1 MNSKNIKRKNKRK
14 YRKISQFESECL
26 EKNDITKRL
35 FYERVTRGWSREDAM
50 NKPTKQRTTKSEEEK
65 KLMLENGIDDKTFRQ
80 RVYRNMD
87 RKEAAT
93 RPKRKYGYK
102 KD

>member
-1 MNSKNIKRKNKRK
+1 
-14 YRKISQFESECL
+14 
-26 EKNDITKRL
+26 
-35 FYERVTRGWSREDAM
+35 M

>member
-1 MNSKNIKRKNKRK
+1 MTSKNKKRK
-14 YRKISQFESECL
+14 YEKISQFESECL
-26 EKNDITKRL
+26 EKNGITKRL

-50 NKPTKQRTTKSEEEK
+50 TKPTKKRTSKSEEEK
-65 KLMLENGIDDKTFRQ
+65 KLMTVNGIDDKTFRQ
-80 RVYRNMD
+80 RVYRKMD

-93 RPKRKYGYK
+93 RPKRRYNYK

>member
-1 MNSKNIKRKNKRK
+1 
-14 YRKISQFESECL
+14 
-26 EKNDITKRL
+26 
-35 FYERVTRGWSREDAM
+35 M

-102 KD
+102 KDWLIMLYVYDGMNKVIYSMIIFIKIKLY